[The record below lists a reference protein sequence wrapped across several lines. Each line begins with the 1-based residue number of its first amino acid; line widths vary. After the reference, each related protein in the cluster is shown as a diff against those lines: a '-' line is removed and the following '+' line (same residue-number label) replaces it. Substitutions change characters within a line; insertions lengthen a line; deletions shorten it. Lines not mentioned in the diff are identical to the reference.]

1 MSPAPSAGIGV
12 AEVTTYL
19 ADAGWSRRS
28 EGWRGASIW
37 AHPEGAEVLV
47 PPRDGMGDADVRL
60 RDILAVLTEVEQRA
74 ATDIARDIGS
84 PLVDTQLFR
93 TFPDGQPG
101 GMTTLPAGLEAL
113 QGVRDMF
120 GAAARTVLEGP
131 HFAFTGQRPRSVTN
145 LLDRVQLGPAQPGSY
160 VLTVRVPVYGPDRIG
175 EPVEPV
181 LPFGRQVSFQ
191 IHDAVIAVVAA
202 TDSGELDA
210 FDGTVTAGVSAD
222 LCEALSR
229 LAGPQRRQ
237 PLEIGFRWAR
247 GLRSEVPP
255 ATVRV
260 PEGAGVVL
268 RAAAVRLRQ
277 LNVSGEATV
286 SGTVEDLHD
295 DPPGRGDWWRIKVR
309 GELRSDG
316 KVARR
321 RAIWVR
327 LPDQEAYDAAIA
339 AHSERRPIRV
349 AGELT
354 STDRRVELVARRGG
368 LEVLA

>member
-1 MSPAPSAGIGV
+1 MSLGPSAGIGV

-19 ADAGWSRRS
+19 VDAGWSRRS

-60 RDILAVLTEVEQRA
+60 RDILAVLAEVEQRPA
-74 ATDIARDIGS
+74 ADIARDIGS
-84 PLVDTQLFR
+84 PLVDTQSYR
-93 TFPDGQPG
+93 TFPDGPPR
-101 GMTTLPAGLEAL
+101 GMTTLPAGLQAL

-131 HFAFTGQRPRSVTN
+131 HFAFTGQRPRSVTG
-145 LLDRVQLGPAQPGSY
+145 LLDRVQLGPTRPGSY
-160 VLTVRVPVYGPDRIG
+160 VLTVRVPVDGSDRIG
-175 EPVEPV
+175 EPV

-191 IHDAVIAVVAA
+191 IHDAVTAVVAA
-202 TDSGELDA
+202 MDSVELEA

-237 PLEIGFRWAR
+237 PFEIGFRWAR

-255 ATVRV
+255 ATLRL

-268 RAAAVRLRQ
+268 RGAAARLRQ

-295 DPPGRGDWWRIKVR
+295 DPPGGGDRWRIKVR
-309 GELRSDG
+309 GELWSDG

-327 LPDQEAYDAAIA
+327 LPDQEAYDAGIA
-339 AHSERRPIRV
+339 AHSERRPVRV

-354 STDRRVELVARRGG
+354 STDGRVELVARRGG